1 MQGFTLAAILDAE
14 KKNFDVKI
22 HTKTM
27 DCEIKVKVSG
37 SRCVFEGYVKDNYY
51 ARFHTHS

>member
-1 MQGFTLAAILDAE
+1 MQGFTLAAITDAQKKTLTE
-14 KKNFDVKI
+14 KF
-22 HTKTM
+22 TKSM
-27 DCEIKVKVSG
+27 DREIKVKVSG